1 MSLFVRKPMNVLL
14 NEAQETGSHTL
25 KRTLGAGGLIAL
37 GIGAIIGAGLFS
49 ITGMAA
55 ANHAGPAITISFV
68 VAALGCLFAGLCYA
82 EFASMIPVAGS
93 AYTYSYAT
101 MGEFIA
107 WIIGWDLVLEYAVGA
122 ATVGISWSRYLIK
135 FLEGFDVHLPLA
147 LTVGPWDG
155 GIINLPA
162 VFIIVLMSLL
172 LIKGTSESAFV
183 NAIIVALKVAV
194 VLIFIFLGWK
204 YINNDNY
211 TPYIPDNT
219 GTFGSYGF
227 SGIIRAAA
235 IVFFAYIGFDAVST
249 AAQEAKNPKRDMPW
263 GILGSLAIC
272 TVLYILFAHVM
283 TGVTNYKSFAGKDG
297 IAPVAVAIDHMG
309 TADAAGVI
317 HPDYPWLNRAI
328 ILAIL
333 GGYASVILV
342 MLMGQSRV
350 FYSMSKDGLIPKIFS
365 SVNPKTQTPSKN
377 NLLFMVFVSL
387 FAAFVPARV
396 VGEMTSIGTLFAF
409 ILVCIGIWVMRRKMP
424 ELPRAFKTPMVPLVP
439 ILGIATCLFMMVFL
453 PMDTWIRLLVWML
466 IGLDIYLVY
475 GAKNSHL
482 GNGTVQRKGMRVARY
497 TGIALSGLLVIVGFL
512 HQYTV
517 GFDADRTLLY
527 ISIVFAIIHLIVF
540 ATKLGRPEPAT
551 DGEAANPMEN
561 R

>member
-1 MSLFVRKPMNVLL
+1 MSLFVRKPMEALM
-14 NEAQETGSHTL
+14 NEASETGSHTL

-55 ANHAGPAITISFV
+55 ANHAGPAITLSFV

-122 ATVGISWSRYLIK
+122 ATVGISWSRYLVK
-135 FLEGFDVHLPLA
+135 FLEGFDIHLPEA

-172 LIKGTSESAFV
+172 LIKGTKESAMV
-183 NAIIVALKVAV
+183 NAVIVGLKIAV
-194 VLIFIFLGWK
+194 VLVFIFLGWK
-204 YINNDNY
+204 YINNTNY
-211 TPYIPDNT
+211 TPYIPDNS
-219 GTFGSYGF
+219 GKFGDFGF

-272 TVLYILFAHVM
+272 TILYILFAHVM
-283 TGVTNYKSFAGKDG
+283 TGVTSYTTFAGKDG
-297 IAPVAVAIDHMG
+297 IAPVAIAIDHMG

-317 HPDYPWLNRAI
+317 KPDYPWLNRAI
-328 ILAIL
+328 VVAILA
-333 GGYASVILV
+333 GYASVILV

-350 FYSMSKDGLIPKIFS
+350 FFSMSKDGLIPKVFS
-365 SVNPKTQTPSKN
+365 AVNPKTQTPAKS
-377 NLLFMVFVSL
+377 NLLFMLFVSL

-409 ILVCIGIWVMRRKMP
+409 ILVCIGVWVMRKKMP
-424 ELPRAFKTPMVPLVP
+424 ELPRAFKTPLVPLVP
-439 ILGIATCLFMMVFL
+439 ILGIVVCLFMMVFL

-466 IGLDIYLVY
+466 IGMDIYLVY

-482 GNGTVQRKGMRVARY
+482 GNGTDSRKGMKIARI
-497 TGIALSGLLVIVGFL
+497 TSLVLCLLLIVVGFL
-512 HQYTV
+512 HQYSV
-517 GFDADRTLLY
+517 GFDTDRTLLY
-527 ISIVFAIIHLIVF
+527 IALAFAVIHLVVF
-540 ATKLGRPEPAT
+540 GRKLGKAEP
-551 DGEAANPMEN
+551 DEA
-561 R
+561 